1 MNHLDDYTLNE
12 YLDRAL
18 DESARA
24 EVEAHLD
31 TCAACNAKL
40 DELRKLFAEL
50 GDLPEVNFEGD
61 LAPAIFERLPRH
73 EPIRPWVWTRSLAA
87 QLGVVVGFVF
97 WLGMQVTSFVSVPQ
111 FAWPKVSTIELR
123 SLFMQLLTI
132 QFSISKFCFP
142 DLVYRIP
149 TLNIQMPS
157 FNPPALFKASFQ
169 VSTVHIVVLAIS
181 TIILWVVG
189 NVILLKSGQER

>member
-97 WLGMQVTSFVSVPQ
+97 WLGMQVTSFVRVPQ
-111 FAWPKVSTIELR
+111 FAWPKVSTVELR
-123 SLFMQLLTI
+123 SLFMHLLTI
-132 QFSISKFCFP
+132 QFSIPKFRFP
-142 DLVYRIP
+142 DFSYQIS

-157 FNPPALFKASFQ
+157 FTPPALFKASFQ